1 MTRELPEYTGDLA
14 YCQPCGWSDALTE
27 YVPAI
32 AGLAS
37 VSRRID
43 SNGVSRPAQAY
54 LKRTCE
60 RCGFQWAE
68 ATLPP
73 REDEDEDEDR
83 RCDVYAMSG
92 ARCTEPPGHFS
103 RVSPHRFPDREGP
116 TLLLGQ
122 GDCQGPCCGGDGPPN
137 YDH

>member
-1 MTRELPEYTGDLA
+1 MSFELPEYTGDLA

-32 AGLAS
+32 IGIAGLA
-37 VSRRID
+37 RII
-43 SNGVSRPAQAY
+43 NPAGGSWPAVAF

-68 ATLPP
+68 APLRD
-73 REDEDEDEDR
+73 REDGDEGR

-103 RVSPHRFPDREGP
+103 RVSPHRFPDRKSP
-116 TLLLGQ
+116 TRRA
-122 GDCQGPCCGGDGPPN
+122 
-137 YDH
+137 

>member
-1 MTRELPEYTGDLA
+1 MAHELPEYTGDLA
-14 YCQPCGWSDALTE
+14 YCQPCGWSDAHTE

-32 AGLAS
+32 TGIAELARIINPAGGNWPTVAF
-37 VSRRID
+37 
-43 SNGVSRPAQAY
+43 

-68 ATLPP
+68 APLRG
-73 REDEDEDEDR
+73 REDEDVDR
-83 RCDVYAMSG
+83 RCDAYAMSG

-116 TLLLGQ
+116 TRRV
-122 GDCQGPCCGGDGPPN
+122 
-137 YDH
+137 